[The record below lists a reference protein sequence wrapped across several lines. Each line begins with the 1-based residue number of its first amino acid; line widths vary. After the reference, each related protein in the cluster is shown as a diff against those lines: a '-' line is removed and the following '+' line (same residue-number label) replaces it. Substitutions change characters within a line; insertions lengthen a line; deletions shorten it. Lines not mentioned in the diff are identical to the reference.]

1 MLTHIVMWKIT
12 DKTDMRLFE
21 SKLEFLRDSFNNL
34 YKSIPQIKR
43 IEFKENV
50 NFEDKR
56 NSDISLVVEF
66 ESLKDLDTYRIH
78 PEHMKIVEV
87 LRSLNFD
94 RACIDV

>member
-1 MLTHIVMWKIT
+1 MWKIT